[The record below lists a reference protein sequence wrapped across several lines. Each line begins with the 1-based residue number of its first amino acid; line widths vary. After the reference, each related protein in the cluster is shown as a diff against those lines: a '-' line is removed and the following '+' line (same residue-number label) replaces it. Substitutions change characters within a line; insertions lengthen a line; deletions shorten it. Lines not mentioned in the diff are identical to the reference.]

1 MFKNFSLVETPLTS
15 DNWKQLSN
23 EKRIELISEELKK
36 KNLEKF
42 EVFEV
47 PDNGNIVLKV
57 LEPIPSNIR
66 GMLLLDLEDQL
77 KSNIDK
83 GLTAWLEPVGDK
95 SKLRNVRGIVFKSN

>member
-83 GLTAWLEPVGDK
+83 
-95 SKLRNVRGIVFKSN
+95 